1 MNAIND
7 FGMFLKHE
15 RELRGIPLEEIANA
29 TKIHMRFLTALE
41 SNNFDEFPGEVFIKG
56 YIRSYAKS
64 IGTNVETILSTYDEC
79 VGRQRQESL
88 QQAQAEKNDRLSR
101 KAVFRRN
108 ILLGMALA
116 GALFAGFYAVD
127 RYNAPPKK
135 TNDNAVAAK
144 SGFPETAALST
155 AVPPGAFENI
165 KPEQADLMS
174 GGDIQQVL
182 AAPEQ
187 AVENGS
193 NAVSTVAPV
202 EENAAPLSASAAN
215 PASGGEAAPA
225 TSGPGKV
232 ESAPMRLRIRAA
244 ENSWFN
250 IVVDNSRQLDF
261 ILSAGETKSFSGKDS
276 FKVTIGNKKGAE
288 LILNNR
294 TLELPN
300 SDDNVVRDFQITQK
314 LLE

>member
-64 IGTNVETILSTYDEC
+64 IGTNVETILSAYDEC

-108 ILLGMALA
+108 ILLGMVLA

-127 RYNAPPKK
+127 RYNAPTKK

-155 AVPPGAFENI
+155 AAPHGALENI
-165 KPEQADLMS
+165 KPEQADLMP
-174 GGDIQQVL
+174 GGDMPQVL
-182 AAPEQ
+182 AVPEQ
-187 AVENGS
+187 AVESGS
-193 NAVSTVAPV
+193 NAVSTGAPV
-202 EENAAPLSASAAN
+202 EENATSASAAN

-225 TSGPGKV
+225 SSGPGKV